1 MAEKT
6 FEQAML
12 ELSKLVEELE
22 AGDLPLEKSLK
33 LYEKGV
39 ALVSQCNT
47 KLAQAHLKVEEL
59 VTEESA
65 DV

>member
-39 ALVSQCNT
+39 ALVSHCNT